1 MKIVNFV
8 LALLFALFAI
18 VQYNDPDPLRWI
30 VLYGFVAF
38 ISLMAGFR
46 KYYTWLNWLGII
58 VCIIWSAT
66 LFPSIRELIGEHQ
79 PSDLVESMQATKPY
93 IEGSRESLGLLLSA
107 LVLGFHLYR
116 HRRIL
121 RRTP

>member
-1 MKIVNFV
+1 MKIFNFI

-38 ISLMAGFR
+38 ISLMAGFGR
-46 KYYTWLNWLGII
+46 YYPWMNWLGII
-58 VCIIWSAT
+58 ICVIWSAT
-66 LFPSIRELIGEHQ
+66 LFPSIRELVGEHNT
-79 PSDLVESMQATKPY
+79 SDLIESMQATKPY

-107 LVLGFHLYR
+107 IILVFHLYR
-116 HRRIL
+116 HKRIL
-121 RRTP
+121 QRKP